1 MLLTNTL
8 KKSLFITLNFILI
21 FFILE
26 QHNFASEGWQ
36 LNENTEEISETEEI
50 ELGRKIDEY
59 VTNQF
64 YIENNQEL
72 NKAVNEIIQR
82 IITTSDIKSFNIN
95 CKIIQSNSI
104 NAFSAPGGY
113 VYLTYGLL
121 RFAETEDE
129 VAGIVGHELAHV
141 SLRHASKFYH
151 EVMKTLPKDDN
162 KNNST
167 AVLLLLNNH
176 LEEYEHE
183 ADTTGVIYAQKAGY
197 NPSGLLEF
205 LERHSSL
212 LVYNKV
218 LGFFRF
224 DTYVTINSRID
235 YLRNYI
241 TNMLEKQNHP

>member
-1 MLLTNTL
+1 MLHNIP
-8 KKSLFITLNFILI
+8 KKSFLVILSSILI
-21 FFILE
+21 FFTYERISI
-26 QHNFASEGWQ
+26 ASEGWH

-50 ELGRKIDEY
+50 ELGKKIDEY

-64 YIENNQEL
+64 YIENNPEL

-82 IITTSDIKSFNIN
+82 IITTSDIKSFSIN

-151 EVMKTLPKDDN
+151 EVMKTLPKNDN
-162 KNNST
+162 KTNST

-205 LERHSSL
+205 LEKHSSL
-212 LVYNKV
+212 LVYNKI

-235 YLRNYI
+235 CLRNYI
-241 TNMLEKQNHP
+241 TNVLEKQNHQ

>member
-1 MLLTNTL
+1 MLHNTL
-8 KKSLFITLNFILI
+8 KKLFLVTLTFILI
-21 FFILE
+21 FFTYERISI
-26 QHNFASEGWQ
+26 ASEGWHI
-36 LNENTEEISETEEI
+36 NENTEEIGEKEEP
-50 ELGRKIDEY
+50 ELGKKIDEY
-59 VTNQF
+59 ITNQF
-64 YIENNQEL
+64 YIENDPEL

-129 VAGIVGHELAHV
+129 VAGIIGHELAHV

-151 EVMKTLPKDDN
+151 EVMKTPPKDDN
-162 KNNST
+162 KTNST

-212 LVYNKV
+212 LVYNKI

-235 YLRNYI
+235 CLRNYI
-241 TNMLEKQNHP
+241 TNVLGK

>member
-1 MLLTNTL
+1 MLHNIPRKLFLVALT
-8 KKSLFITLNFILI
+8 FILI
-21 FFILE
+21 FFSYERISI
-26 QHNFASEGWQ
+26 ASEGWH

-50 ELGRKIDEY
+50 ELGKKIDEY

-64 YIENNQEL
+64 YIENDPEL

-104 NAFSAPGGY
+104 NAFSAPDGY
-113 VYLTYGLL
+113 IYLTYGLL
-121 RFAETEDE
+121 RFVETEDE
-129 VAGIVGHELAHV
+129 VAGIIGHELAHV

-151 EVMKTLPKDDN
+151 EFIKTLPKNDN
-162 KNNST
+162 KTNST

-197 NPSGLLEF
+197 NPSGLLKF

-235 YLRNYI
+235 CLRNYI
-241 TNMLEKQNHP
+241 TNVLEK